1 MAISVSFN
9 GATIYKPGAYS
20 KSTIDLSGN
29 VPLGPAGLIA
39 IFGEADAGAPGT
51 SETNIAENFYT
62 ADRLIDARNKYRSG
76 PIVDALN
83 FLFSPSTDAA
93 IPNGAQ
99 TVWVYKTNSST
110 RASLALANTYGT
122 VRAQEWGVGGN
133 QISLKILQTA
143 ETAPTVTGTAL
154 DFGSP
159 AGSNLNDASFT
170 VRLNGGAA
178 TVITLS
184 STDGD
189 HANIADLVTEL
200 NTQLPTGIQAY
211 VAGSSVRL
219 TMDAAAAQYQLG
231 WGRSFELVDSTPG
244 DLAKLGLTTGMRSSA
259 LEPSDTITINQKRDL
274 ITETDTV
281 GGNIIL
287 EIGRDA
293 TGGATSA
300 SITVDTTKVTLTD
313 SVSSIDFDKAAFVT
327 IKQLAESISLQ
338 TGWTASVSQPIYNQL
353 GLDALD
359 QVSSVG
365 AYSTSG
371 AKPARLKK
379 DAMEVQDMFAQSNV
393 ASLVSS
399 ASAGLPAALAE
410 TLLAGG
416 SKGGTLTSDIVAAL
430 SKFEKFHVNSVLPLF
445 SRNATADITDGLT
458 DASSTYTIDGIHQA
472 VKTHLSLMKTTKKKS
487 ERQGYLSVKDTYA
500 NSKSK
505 SGTIADARCQLVIQ
519 DVRQAN
525 AQGVIKWFQPW
536 ALACLLAGS
545 RGGAPIGL
553 PMTFKFMN
561 CSGIRQT
568 AQPMNTPEA
577 DIVVDFDPDTQYD
590 DAIQSGVTF
599 LEAPRTGGFRVVVDN
614 TTYGIDDNWVWN
626 RGNVIY
632 AADIVAYNFRN
643 TMELRYIGV
652 KNTLR
657 ASEVKSTAESV
668 LATFLSQGITVSTG
682 DAPQG
687 FKDLS
692 VRIEGNTIYI
702 SVTIKLVEGI
712 DFVLADVTL
721 QRASQTA

>member
-9 GATIYKPGAYS
+9 GATLYKPGAYS
-20 KSTIDLSGN
+20 KTTIDLSGN

-39 IFGEADAGAPGT
+39 IFGEADAGAPGA
-51 SETNIAENFYT
+51 SETNIADNFYT

-99 TVWVYKTNSST
+99 TVWVYKTNSSV
-110 RASLALANTYGT
+110 RSSLSLANTYGT

-133 QISLKILQTA
+133 QVSIKILQTA
-143 ETAPTVTGTAL
+143 ETAPTITGTTP
-154 DFGSP
+154 DFGMGG
-159 AGSNLNDASFT
+159 ANLNGTSFT
-170 VRLNGGAA
+170 VRMNGGAS
-178 TVITLS
+178 TVVTLS
-184 STDGD
+184 ATAGD
-189 HANIADLVTEL
+189 HANVTDLVTEL
-200 NTQLPTGIQAY
+200 NSELPVGLAAS
-211 VAGSSVRL
+211 VAGSSVKL
-219 TMDAAAAQYQLG
+219 TMSAAATQHQLG
-231 WGRSFELVDSTPG
+231 WGRSFELVDSTLG
-244 DLAKLGLTTGMRSSA
+244 DLAKLGLTAGLRTA
-259 LEPSDTITINQKRDL
+259 AVEPSDTITINQKRDL
-274 ITETDTV
+274 IVETDTV
-281 GGNIIL
+281 GGNVVL

-300 SITVDTTKVTLTD
+300 SVAVNATKVTLTD
-313 SVSSIDFDKAAFVT
+313 SVGVIEFDKAAFVT

-338 TGWTASVSQPIYNQL
+338 PGWSASVSDPIYNQL
-353 GLDALD
+353 SLEAMDH
-359 QVSSVG
+359 VSAVG

-379 DAMEVQDMFAQSNV
+379 DAVEVQDMFAQSNV
-393 ASLVSS
+393 ASIVS
-399 ASAGLPAALAE
+399 AADVGLPAALGE
-410 TLLAGG
+410 TLLSGG
-416 SKGGTLTSDIVAAL
+416 SKGSTLTADIVAAL
-430 SKFEKFHVNSVLPLF
+430 SKFEKFHVNSVIPLF
-445 SRNATADITDGLT
+445 SRNATADIADGLT
-458 DASSTYTIDGIHQA
+458 EATSTYTIDGVHQA

-487 ERQGYLSVKDTYA
+487 ERQGYLSAKDSYA
-500 NSKSK
+500 NCKAK
-505 SGTIADARCQLVIQ
+505 AGNLADARCQLMIQ

-545 RGGAPIGL
+545 RGGASIGL

-568 AQPMNTPEA
+568 AQSMNTPEA

-590 DAIQSGVTF
+590 DAIQSGLTF

-668 LATFLSQGITVSTG
+668 LATFLAQGITVSTG
-682 DAPQG
+682 DAAQG

-712 DFVLADVTL
+712 DFVLADITL